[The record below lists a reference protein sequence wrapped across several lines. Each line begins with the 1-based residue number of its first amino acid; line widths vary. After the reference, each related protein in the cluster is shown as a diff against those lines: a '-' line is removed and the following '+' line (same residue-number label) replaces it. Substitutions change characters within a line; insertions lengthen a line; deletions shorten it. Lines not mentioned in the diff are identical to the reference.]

1 MTKEPIPPPQ
11 RSNIPVVIRG
21 DHPHRD
27 RAGWIPMTNGEAETI
42 NLFGRGMVRV
52 EFHDGT
58 GCFAELHNLGSLQP
72 PPPRKQK

>member
-1 MTKEPIPPPQ
+1 
-11 RSNIPVVIRG
+11 
-21 DHPHRD
+21 
-27 RAGWIPMTNGEAETI
+27 MTNGEAETI

-58 GCFAELHNLGSLQP
+58 GCLAELHNLGSLQP